1 MMSEERLRRASQ
13 PEQLNDIVALAETE
27 RKESYESRVGKILS
41 ILMTLDFIIIRI
53 TSLSRQG
60 EGNVNSY
67 RVHTRERRERR
78 I

>member
-53 TSLSRQG
+53 TSLSRHG
-60 EGNVNSY
+60 EGNVNS
-67 RVHTRERRERR
+67 
-78 I
+78 